1 MAPGG
6 EQLVEQQQQKQQLCE
21 QSRKREHTEQ
31 HRRVVAFPEDV
42 AVQAAVDREPLGLAA
57 VVVGE
62 HLPHDHQPQHGPA
75 DHQQTLGHRQTR
87 RRVIILAGKENY
99 MSENCRNKRKE
110 KLNSTS
116 LFCRHLYHCPPD
128 YQPPNIYGHVAT

>member
-6 EQLVEQQQQKQQLCE
+6 EQLVEQQQQKQQLRE

-31 HRRVVAFPEDV
+31 HRRVVAFAEDV
-42 AVQAAVDREPLGLAA
+42 AVQAAVDREPVGLAVLAA

-87 RRVIILAGKENY
+87 RRVIIVAMKRNY
-99 MSENCRNKRKE
+99 MSETCRNKRKG
-110 KLNSTS
+110 KLKSTS
-116 LFCRHLYHCPPD
+116 LFVTICITAPLT
-128 YQPPNIYGHVAT
+128 PNLPIYMGT